1 MIRSRC
7 QGNNA
12 RPGKAVDI
20 TLSRTHAALGIDHKS
35 TKTRRKTNSLC
46 LGGKYFSFE
55 SIVKASL
62 VPAMP
67 GQVLSVCLPSAKMG
81 HFEDKGQ

>member
-1 MIRSRC
+1 MIRSRS

-12 RPGKAVDI
+12 RLGKAVDI
-20 TLSRTHAALGIDHKS
+20 TLSRTHAALDIDHKD

-55 SIVKASL
+55 FIIKASL

-67 GQVLSVCLPSAKMG
+67 GQVLSVCSPSAKMR
-81 HFEDKGQ
+81 HSEDKGQ